1 MTVTDIP
8 DYAKVSP
15 GDTLYTT
22 GYSNVFPTGQII
34 GTVESTKI
42 QPGTGSQ
49 NLVIVLSNEP
59 LNSANAYV
67 VQDLFKEELETL
79 KQLR

>member
-8 DYAKVSP
+8 DYAKVNP

-22 GYSNVFPTGQII
+22 GYSNVFPTGQVVGI
-34 GTVESTKI
+34 VEDTEI
-42 QPGTGSQ
+42 QPGTGNQ
-49 NLVIVLSNEP
+49 HLTILLSNEP

-79 KQLR
+79 KQR